1 MKIIV
6 SSISVLVFQI
16 TYSESVSHESYDDQ
30 RNVQISEFPCGPQS
44 DELIGSEEAIGARNA
59 TLEMEEKF
67 SPRIRMSGT
76 TIRPK
81 EAILVILALAL
92 LVFSIMLFYKHWSKN
107 YRELNTLPYYAYL
120 YKEPPETPPQA
131 LSGSCMIPVGSQ
143 SDLENPLSRTPSSRL
158 LSRSRHSS
166 FRTCSMDPMDPAG
179 GSLRGTLRLKSF
191 KRNRPSFIHVTAEA
205 MQRQKS
211 LRIHN
216 NPWEFQNQRKNRRRT
231 VPTRLPPN
239 AELQRQRSSLETIFT
254 EDQND
259 IKPHVDSI
267 QDQVIHEIELK
278 TFSEENIENSGE
290 DSILKE
296 GSMEGEEQENNI
308 NKHQVFVDRH
318 TATVI

>member
-1 MKIIV
+1 
-6 SSISVLVFQI
+6 
-16 TYSESVSHESYDDQ
+16 
-30 RNVQISEFPCGPQS
+30 
-44 DELIGSEEAIGARNA
+44 
-59 TLEMEEKF
+59 
-67 SPRIRMSGT
+67 
-76 TIRPK
+76 
-81 EAILVILALAL
+81 
-92 LVFSIMLFYKHWSKN
+92 
-107 YRELNTLPYYAYL
+107 
-120 YKEPPETPPQA
+120 
-131 LSGSCMIPVGSQ
+131 
-143 SDLENPLSRTPSSRL
+143 
-158 LSRSRHSS
+158 
-166 FRTCSMDPMDPAG
+166 MDPAG

-296 GSMEGEEQENNI
+296 DSMEGEKQENNI